1 MTIIS
6 QESKIIKKIGVIMKK
21 KQTITKQAI
30 DFYAEPVDFA
40 FKQVNSSIKGLK
52 SEEVATRLAQY
63 GENVLPQKK
72 PKPFVLMLLQE
83 FLNPIVMILLVAMA
97 FSFFVGE
104 LLDGF
109 VILGIISLD
118 AVLGAIQEKKAQKV
132 AKSLSNMIKVKTKVL
147 RDGSKIEI
155 ESKDLVVGDIV
166 FLESGDKVSA
176 DMRIVECS
184 NFTVD
189 EALLTGESI
198 NATKDVESVKLG
210 SPLGDRT
217 SMVFSGSSVITG
229 RATCVV
235 VETGVNTEIGKIAN
249 NLNTVKHEQSPLNIR
264 IAKFSKQISVAIV
277 AIAVLIFLVML
288 FQQNPLR
295 EIILV
300 VIALAVSAMPEGLP
314 LAVTMAL
321 TVASNRMGKN
331 NVVVKHLNAV
341 ESLGSC
347 TVIATDKTGTLTL
360 NEQTAKIIS
369 LPGGAEFEVSGSGYN
384 DRGKVEC
391 KDKKYYDEIS
401 RIALMGILNNEAG
414 LKKSKGKFTYFGDSI
429 DIAFKVLGLK
439 THTKD
444 NDQKLLKQIPYESE
458 NKYSAVFFEENE
470 KFVCTAKGSFE
481 KLLEFSTKM
490 RVEGKD
496 VVINKA
502 KLEKQHENLAKR
514 GYRVIAV
521 AEGKAT
527 KNKFDEKDIK
537 NLTLIGLVGFIDPVR
552 PETKESIEDCH
563 KAGMK
568 VIMITG
574 DHPLTA
580 LKIAKDIEIAKDE
593 KQVATGVEVEI
604 AFGKG
609 EKYFDEFVKD
619 KTVFSRVTPTDKLHI
634 VESLKRQGEFVAVTG
649 DGVNDSPAIK
659 SAHIGIAMGSGTDV
673 SKETADMIIMDDNF
687 HSIVKGVKEGRCAY
701 SNIRK
706 TTYFLLSC
714 AIAEVLFFLIAMFSV
729 AKAPLLSIQLL
740 WLNVVTDSFQT
751 MAMALEKP
759 EPKIMEEKPRST
771 KESLFNKTMVSHSL
785 VMGFTIGLIVATVW
799 IVLENVLKI
808 DIVVARSLVMTLM
821 VLIQNAHAFNCRSEK
836 RSIFQVS
843 YKHCWFF
850 IVAVIGTIGL
860 QILFMEVEV
869 LSKLLDLTTISYKA
883 ILMLA
888 LIALIVVVVCEIY
901 KIILRQID
909 KRRNFKKEL

>member
-1 MTIIS
+1 MKNKLIEKKEQINYYS
-6 QESKIIKKIGVIMKK
+6 QSVEFAL
-21 KQTITKQAI
+21 KQT
-30 DFYAEPVDFA
+30 
-40 FKQVNSSIKGLK
+40 NSAKKGLK
-52 SEEVATRLAQY
+52 NEEAELRLKKN

-72 PKPFVLMLLQE
+72 EKPFVLMLLQE

-97 FSFFVGE
+97 FSFIVGE

-118 AVLGAIQEKKAQKV
+118 AILGAVQEKKAQKV

-147 RDGSKIEI
+147 RDGKKFEI
-155 ESKDLVVGDIV
+155 EAKNLVVGDIV
-166 FLESGDKVSA
+166 YLESGDKISA
-176 DMRIVECS
+176 DMRIIECT

-198 NATKDVESVKLG
+198 NATKDVASVKVG
-210 SPLGDRT
+210 VPLGDRT

-235 VETGVNTEIGKIAN
+235 VETGLNTEIGKIAN

-264 IAKFSKQISVAIV
+264 IAKFSKQISIAIV
-277 AIAVLIFLVML
+277 AIAVLIFIVML
-288 FQQNPLR
+288 FQNNPLR

-369 LPGGAEFEVSGSGYN
+369 LPSGIELSVSGSGYN
-384 DRGKVEC
+384 DQGKIEYKEKVGV
-391 KDKKYYDEIS
+391 DEVT
-401 RIALMGILNNEAG
+401 RLALLGVLNNESG
-414 LKKSKGKFTYFGDSI
+414 LEKKASKFTYYGDSI

-439 THTKD
+439 AKVNTKD
-444 NDQKLLKQIPYESE
+444 QKVIKQIPYESE

-470 KFVCTAKGSFE
+470 KVVITAKGSFE
-481 KLLEFSTKM
+481 KMLEFSTKM
-490 RVEGKD
+490 RVGGKD
-496 VVINKA
+496 VAIDK
-502 KLEKQHENLAKR
+502 KFLEKQHEDLAKR
-514 GYRVIAV
+514 GYRVIAIT
-521 AEGKAT
+521 EGKAS

-537 NLTLIGLVGFIDPVR
+537 DLTLIGLVGFIDPVR
-552 PETKESIEDCH
+552 LETKGSIVDCH
-563 KAGMK
+563 RAGMK

-580 LKIAKDIEIAKDE
+580 LSIAKDINIAQNDS
-593 KQVATGVEVEI
+593 QVATGIEVEN
-604 AFGKG
+604 AFHSG
-609 EKYFDEFVKD
+609 EEKFDEFVKG

-673 SKETADMIIMDDNF
+673 SKETADMIILDDNF
-687 HSIVKGVKEGRCAY
+687 NSIVKGVKEGRCAY

-714 AIAEVLFFLIAMFSV
+714 SIAEVLFFVLAMIFGMGI
-729 AKAPLLSIQLL
+729 PLLPIQLL
-740 WLNVVTDSFQT
+740 WLNVVTDGFQDLSL
-751 MAMALEKP
+751 ALEHP
-759 EPKIMEEKPRST
+759 EPDILQEKPRST
-771 KESLFNKTMVSHSL
+771 NESLFSKSMVAQCS
-785 VMGFTIGLIVATVW
+785 VIGVFIGLIVFIIW
-799 IVLENVLKI
+799 EVLIKI
-808 DIVVARSLVMTLM
+808 NTDLVVARTLIMALM
-821 VLIQNAHAFNCRSEK
+821 VFLQNAHALNCRSEK
-836 RSIFQVS
+836 RSIFKLD
-843 YKHCWFF
+843 YKSNWFF
-850 IVAVIGTIGL
+850 YVAVLGSIGI
-860 QILFMEVEV
+860 QILFMEIDS
-869 LSKLLDLTTISYKA
+869 LSKILNLTTVSYST
-883 ILMLA
+883 LFVLLA
-888 LIALIVVVVCEIY
+888 AALIVIVVCEIY
-901 KIILRQID
+901 KIILRAID
-909 KRRNFKKEL
+909 KRKNVKKEL